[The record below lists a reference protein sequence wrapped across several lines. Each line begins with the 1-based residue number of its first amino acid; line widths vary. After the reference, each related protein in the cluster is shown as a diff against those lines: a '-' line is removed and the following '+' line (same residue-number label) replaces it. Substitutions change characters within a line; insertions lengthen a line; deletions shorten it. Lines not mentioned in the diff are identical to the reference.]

1 MKSSTIRFV
10 VILAALCI
18 IGITI
23 TQIYWVRRAFD
34 LKEAEFERTV
44 NTALYNVAQ
53 QIFEIN
59 KTPSP
64 AINPVKQL
72 STNYFIVMVNSEI
85 DASLLEYLLRNEFER
100 RNILADFEY
109 GVYDCSTD
117 RMVYGDYVP
126 LQTAKEKTTSKKL
139 PQWANQGYY
148 FGVQFPNRAG
158 HITNQMGI
166 WSFSSVV
173 LLLVIVFFSYTL
185 FVILKQK
192 RLSEIQK
199 DFINNMTHEFKT
211 PIATIAVSTEVL
223 RDPDIVHQPERLLN
237 YAAIIEKENTRLKQ
251 QVERVLQMA
260 RLDKEDIGLKKEHV
274 DVHHLIQDSIRHH
287 TMALQEKNGNITV
300 ELNAIN
306 HELEADKLHLTN
318 VFNNLFDN
326 AIKYCKTIPSI
337 IIRTSN
343 QNEGIL
349 VEVHDNGIGIGK
361 ENQKRV
367 FQKFYR
373 VPTGNVHDVKG
384 FGLGLSYV
392 KTVVE
397 AHKGRISVQS
407 ELGEGCIF
415 RIYLPLASKN
425 SRQRPG
431 VPK

>member
-1 MKSSTIRFV
+1 VKSSTIRFV

-44 NTALYNVAQ
+44 NTALYNVAH

-59 KTPSP
+59 NTPSP
-64 AINPVKQL
+64 ANNPVKQL

-85 DASLLEYLLRNEFER
+85 DASLLEFLLRTEFER

-109 GVYDCSTD
+109 GVYDCSNEK
-117 RMVYGDYVP
+117 MVYGDYVP
-126 LQTAKEKTTSKKL
+126 LQTAKERKTTNKKL

-148 FGVQFPNRAG
+148 FGVQFPNRIA

-166 WSFSSVV
+166 WSFSSIV
-173 LLLVIVFFSYTL
+173 LLLVIVFFTYTL
-185 FVILKQK
+185 FIILKQK

-223 RDPDIVHQPERLLN
+223 KDPDILRQPERLLN
-237 YAAIIEKENTRLKQ
+237 YTAIIEKENTRLKQ

-260 RLDKEDIGLKKEHV
+260 RLDKEDIGLKKEQVSLHQI
-274 DVHHLIQDSIRHH
+274 IQDSIRH
-287 TMALQEKNGNITV
+287 TSVALQEKKGTVSV
-300 ELNAIN
+300 ELSAQDPDV
-306 HELEADKLHLTN
+306 EADRLHLTN
-318 VFNNLFDN
+318 AINNLLDN
-326 AIKYCKTIPSI
+326 AIKYCKTVPSI
-337 IIRTSN
+337 IVRTLN
-343 QNEGIL
+343 HNGGIV
-349 VEVHDNGIGIGK
+349 VEVHDNGIGIGH
-361 ENQKRV
+361 ENRKRV

-373 VPTGNVHDVKG
+373 VPTGNLHDVKG

-392 KTVVE
+392 KTIVE
-397 AHKGRISVQS
+397 AHKGKISLQS
-407 ELGEGCIF
+407 ELGKGCVF
-415 RIYLPLASKN
+415 RIYLPSL
-425 SRQRPG
+425 R
-431 VPK
+431 

>member
-1 MKSSTIRFV
+1 VKSSTIRFI
-10 VILAALCI
+10 VILGALCI

-53 QIFEIN
+53 QIFEIS

-64 AINPVKQL
+64 AVNPVKQV

-85 DASLLEYLLRNEFER
+85 DASLLEFLIRNEFEKR
-100 RNILADFEY
+100 AIRADFEY
-109 GVYDCSTD
+109 GVYDCSSE

-126 LQTAKEKTTSKKL
+126 LQTAKEKRVTNKKF

-148 FGVQFPNRAG
+148 FGVQFPNRIA

-223 RDPDIVHQPERLLN
+223 KDPGIVHQPERLLN
-237 YAAIIEKENTRLKQ
+237 YMTIIEKENTRLKQ

-260 RLDKEDIGLKKEHV
+260 RLDKEDIGLKKENLSI
-274 DVHHLIQDSIRHH
+274 HHIIQDSLRH
-287 TMALQEKNGNITV
+287 TSVALQEKKGNV
-300 ELNAIN
+300 GLELSADEPAI
-306 HELEADKLHLTN
+306 EGDKLHLTN

-326 AIKYCKTIPSI
+326 AIKYCKTTPSLI
-337 IIRTSN
+337 VRTI
-343 QNEGIL
+343 NENGGIAIE
-349 VEVHDNGIGIGK
+349 VEDNGIGIAL

-373 VPTGNVHDVKG
+373 VPTGNLHDVKG

-392 KTVVE
+392 RTVVE
-397 AHKGRISVQS
+397 AHRGKISLRS
-407 ELGEGCIF
+407 ELGRGSIF
-415 RIYLPLASKN
+415 KIYLPVL
-425 SRQRPG
+425 R
-431 VPK
+431 